1 MFIKFGTVQLHLRS
15 FLKPFAVVDE
25 RDLPPLVDGGE
36 IECIRRLGQFVV
48 MIRQEPR
55 MPLPNQRRMQKY
67 IVFKY

>member
-15 FLKPFAVVDE
+15 FLIPFAVVVE
-25 RDLPPLVDGGE
+25 RDLTPLMDGGE

-55 MPLPNQRRMQKY
+55 MPLPKQRRMQKY